1 MSKEISRFESE
12 VLDAMRASAPLNL
25 EKATAIAEQYGEKPR
40 AIIAAAVRA
49 GIEYQR
55 AAKRSKDGSPVQSKE
70 DLVAAIS
77 ARLDVNLTGLEK
89 ATKSSLGVLLD
100 ALK

>member
-1 MSKEISRFESE
+1 MASRFDDA
-12 VLDAMRASAPLNL
+12 VLGAMRASAPLNM

-40 AIIAAAVRA
+40 AIIAAAIRA

-70 DLVAAIS
+70 DIVAAIS
-77 ARLDVNLTGLEK
+77 ARLDVNLDGLEK
-89 ATKSSLGVLLD
+89 ATKASLGVLLD
-100 ALK
+100 AIK

>member
-1 MSKEISRFESE
+1 MASRFESE

-25 EKATAIAEQYGEKPR
+25 EKATAIAEQFGEKPR

-70 DLVAAIS
+70 DMVS
-77 ARLDVNLTGLEK
+77 ALGSRLGVDLTGLEK
-89 ATKSSLGVLLD
+89 ATKASLGVLLD
-100 ALK
+100 AVK